1 MAQVGS
7 HIKFANASKVPLM
20 SFGTFGEL
28 KKIQTAKINT
38 DLQIHGLLLALQ
50 LPTGNPETDR
60 QWLDLLNA
68 AKDLGFNV
76 AGVSF
81 ETAMTDKSKAKG
93 HFNKMMAL
101 TKMAFTI
108 GCSLGHSMKVLS
120 TFFFYSFEHHIL
132 GLFHFHNVISYIYFI
147 FIML

>member
-28 KKIQTAKINT
+28 KKIQTLAKINT

-81 ETAMTDKSKAKG
+81 ETAMTTDKSKAKKG

-120 TFFFYSFEHHIL
+120 NFL
-132 GLFHFHNVISYIYFI
+132 
-147 FIML
+147 

>member
-28 KKIQTAKINT
+28 KKIQTLAKINST

-81 ETAMTDKSKAKG
+81 ETAMTTDKSKAKKG

-120 TFFFYSFEHHIL
+120 KLLVCFLS
-132 GLFHFHNVISYIYFI
+132 
-147 FIML
+147 

>member
-1 MAQVGS
+1 
-7 HIKFANASKVPLM
+7 M

-28 KKIQTAKINT
+28 KKIQTLAKINT

-81 ETAMTDKSKAKG
+81 ETAMTTDKSKAKKG

-108 GCSLGHSMKVLS
+108 GCSLGHSMKVLFKLLVCFCCRKLNLERRGAFNKLLRS
-120 TFFFYSFEHHIL
+120 ASVPL
-132 GLFHFHNVISYIYFI
+132 CL
-147 FIML
+147 LRD

>member
-28 KKIQTAKINT
+28 KKIQTLAKINT

-81 ETAMTDKSKAKG
+81 ETAMTTDKSKAKKG

-108 GCSLGHSMKVLS
+108 GCSLGHSMKVHFQ
-120 TFFFYSFEHHIL
+120 TFWFVFVVES
-132 GLFHFHNVISYIYFI
+132 
-147 FIML
+147 

>member
-28 KKIQTAKINT
+28 KKIQTLAKINT

-81 ETAMTDKSKAKG
+81 ETAMTDKSKAKKG

-108 GCSLGHSMKVLS
+108 GCSLGHSMKVR
-120 TFFFYSFEHHIL
+120 TFKLF
-132 GLFHFHNVISYIYFI
+132 GLFFVVES
-147 FIML
+147 

>member
-28 KKIQTAKINT
+28 KKIQTLAKINT

-81 ETAMTDKSKAKG
+81 ETAMTTDKSKAKKG

-120 TFFFYSFEHHIL
+120 NFWFVYVVES
-132 GLFHFHNVISYIYFI
+132 
-147 FIML
+147 

>member
-28 KKIQTAKINT
+28 KKIQTLAKINT

-81 ETAMTDKSKAKG
+81 ETAMTTDKSKAKKG

-120 TFFFYSFEHHIL
+120 NFSFVFVVE
-132 GLFHFHNVISYIYFI
+132 S
-147 FIML
+147 

>member
-28 KKIQTAKINT
+28 KKIQTLAKINT

-81 ETAMTDKSKAKG
+81 ETAMTTDKSKAKKG

-120 TFFFYSFEHHIL
+120 NFLVCFCRRKFNLER
-132 GLFHFHNVISYIYFI
+132 
-147 FIML
+147 